1 MKYSVTDY
9 AKAYV
14 ELKPK
19 TADFVRVVEKN
30 GDFSRLDKIVEAI
43 EKLVTK
49 EEGGR
54 MIHLEFARESDEMNK
69 FKFGPKDHVKISIN
83 PSLIAGVRVTVD
95 GSSELDE
102 SFKRKVNQL
111 FI

>member
-1 MKYSVTDY
+1 MRYKAQDY

-14 ELKPK
+14 ELKPTTK
-19 TADFVRVVEKN
+19 DFLRVIEKN
-30 GDFSRLDKIVEAI
+30 GDFSRLDKIVTAI
-43 EKLVTK
+43 EELVTR
-49 EEGGR
+49 ESGGR
-54 MIHLEFARESDEMNK
+54 MIHLEFARDVGDIKK
-69 FKFGPKDHVKISIN
+69 FKFKPKDHVRMSIN
-83 PSLIAGVRVTVD
+83 PSLIAGVRITVD